1 MIDFT
6 GRVMLLTGANGAISR
21 AIATMF
27 HQQGAACILTDIDE
41 AGIVEFAQSLDPS
54 GESCMGMKQDVTSST
69 DADRVMAA
77 VKEKFGHLDFLVTS
91 AGLYRDQMVHD
102 MTDEQWQHSV
112 GINLDGVFYTCRAA
126 IPLLRDGGAIV
137 NVSSM
142 SGHRGSYMHSSYAA
156 SKGGVLAF
164 TRTLA
169 MELAPR
175 IRVNAISP
183 GLIDTPLVKP
193 LLDKQGP
200 QLIESTPLK
209 RLGRTDEVA
218 GVVAYLCSDLASF
231 ITAETI
237 HVNGGL
243 YIAS

>member
-1 MIDFT
+1 
-6 GRVMLLTGANGAISR
+6 
-21 AIATMF
+21 
-27 HQQGAACILTDIDE
+27 
-41 AGIVEFAQSLDPS
+41 
-54 GESCMGMKQDVTSST
+54 
-69 DADRVMAA
+69 
-77 VKEKFGHLDFLVTS
+77 
-91 AGLYRDQMVHD
+91 
-102 MTDEQWQHSV
+102 
-112 GINLDGVFYTCRAA
+112 
-126 IPLLRDGGAIV
+126 
-137 NVSSM
+137 
-142 SGHRGSYMHSSYAA
+142 
-156 SKGGVLAF
+156 VLAF